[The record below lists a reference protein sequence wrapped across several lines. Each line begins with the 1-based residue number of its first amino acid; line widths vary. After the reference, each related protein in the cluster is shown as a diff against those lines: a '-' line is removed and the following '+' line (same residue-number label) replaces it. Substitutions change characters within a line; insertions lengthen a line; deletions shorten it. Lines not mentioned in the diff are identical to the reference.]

1 MNDPGVLELKSTTW
15 QMIGLVEPL
24 EDVPLGITSLSVTT
38 SSAIFGLRV
47 SVASRDVEEPPCPV
61 QGACPPSLHR
71 RDAQ

>member
-24 EDVPLGITSLSVTT
+24 EDVPLGITALSGTA

-47 SVASRDVEEPPCPV
+47 TVASSDLEEPPCPV
-61 QGACPPSLHR
+61 QGACPPRLHR